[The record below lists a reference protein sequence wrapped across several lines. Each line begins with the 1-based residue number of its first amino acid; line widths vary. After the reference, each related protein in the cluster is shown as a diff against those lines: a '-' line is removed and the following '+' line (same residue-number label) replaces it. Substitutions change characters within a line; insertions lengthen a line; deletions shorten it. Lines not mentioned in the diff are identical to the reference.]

1 MDMVVAHCLDYTASM
16 REAGFAAGKG

>member
-16 REAGFAAGKG
+16 REPGFAAGKG